1 MKQLTYQVRF
11 TTPAFLGNAEQ
22 NGQWRTPPF
31 KALLRQW
38 WRVAYAADKKFQIN
52 LAEMRRE
59 EGLLFGHAWLDDDR
73 DERGRE
79 IAARKSQVRIRLQLL
94 EQQAGAAWAKGTQQG
109 VSPLRMDLSTS
120 HAWFGLINRGGG
132 LPDRTGIRA
141 DPREGVRVLRLALPE
156 QYLNRIECVMRLIDT
171 FGQVGSR
178 SRGGWG
184 SVQFDGVS
192 PLTLKEMD
200 QYSRSLEICLHDDW
214 PMSLARDSK
223 GLCFWEGKS
232 SYRSWDLAMGV
243 LAKERRA
250 VRSALKEIGSDSR
263 SALGFAGKGRMNSP
277 LRWKLRFNEDSKS
290 YVIQAFAMPTKLP
303 IESGVSLT
311 YEKLEA
317 AWKEVCKMLDQ
328 SPSFCPR

>member
-38 WRVAYAADKKFQIN
+38 WRVAYAADNEFQVN

-59 EGLLFGHAWLDDDR
+59 EGLLFGNAWLSHL
-73 DERGRE
+73 EGNRE
-79 IAARKSQVRIRLQLL
+79 IKDHCKSLVRIRLQLL
-94 EQQAGAAWAKGTQQG
+94 EQQAGAAWGKGTQQG
-109 VSPLRMDLSTS
+109 VFPLQTELSTS
-120 HAWFGLINRGGG
+120 HAWFGLIKRGAG
-132 LPDRTGIRA
+132 LPDRTGIKA

-156 QYLNRIECVMRLIDT
+156 QYLNRIESVMRLINT

-192 PLTLKEMD
+192 PLTLQEMD
-200 QYSRSLEICLHDDW
+200 QYSRSLKDCLHDDW
-214 PMSLARDSK
+214 PMSLARDNK
-223 GLCFWEGKS
+223 GLCFWNGKS

-303 IESGVSLT
+303 IESRVLLT

-328 SPSFCPR
+328 STSFCPR